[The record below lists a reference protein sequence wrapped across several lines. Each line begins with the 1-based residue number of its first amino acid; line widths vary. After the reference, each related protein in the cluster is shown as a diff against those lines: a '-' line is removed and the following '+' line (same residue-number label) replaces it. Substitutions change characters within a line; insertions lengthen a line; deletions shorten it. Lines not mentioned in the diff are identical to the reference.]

1 MFELGGI
8 RTQLQEQLAGARA
21 TGSRASTDDWVRL
34 VGSCQ
39 EVLSVV
45 AALQTVALAQIAAR
59 DEVALEDGTVVEEFR
74 GLGHQRLDAPAL
86 VDDLLGLSAAAA
98 SDRVSAAVDLVTRHP
113 QLVGE
118 MAAGRLDAYR
128 AGVVAAELR
137 EADPEVCR
145 HVDSV
150 VVERLRATRGAEA
163 AGPLRRRTRRTLER
177 VDPELVRRL
186 ADRARGERS
195 LRRSAWAPG
204 VDEWSATLPVE
215 QSRSAWS
222 VVDGLAR
229 SYVSQGRCTGLETAR
244 ADALMDL
251 IHARATG
258 QVSVQLTVPASEVA
272 RHAVDP
278 STVLAAGPQG
288 AELDALVPVTAFGMP
303 GVTHVRASWLA
314 GLPGAPLPSLRTR
327 LRGHGSRRPG
337 TATAAVS
344 LSGAMPAS
352 VEVLACDDLT
362 GALTTLPLGQDASP
376 TSDSYRP
383 PAWMVAFVRAR
394 DGGCRFPG
402 CSVSARSC
410 DLDHVRAWPHG
421 PTDPTNLICLCRRQH
436 RNKQRPG
443 WSVTVRPDAVVTWVD
458 PTGRGRTTY
467 PTDHLHTTAGATLA
481 ERIAT
486 VPTAAPAPLPH
497 PVRASLPASSSLA
510 ASSAPTVS
518 SALPASVPVLPS
530 LLEDEVTHDLERGLI
545 ARACRSD
552 TISQR
557 NRRALRRGERIR
569 ASDPSPTRPHE
580 AAHGVARE
588 STGSRR
594 RQTIPPRDD
603 EPPF

>member
-8 RTQLQEQLAGARA
+8 RTQLQEQLTDARA
-21 TGSRASTDDWVRL
+21 RGSSANTDDWVHL
-34 VGSCQ
+34 VAGCQ
-39 EVLSVV
+39 EVLNVV

-98 SDRVSAAVDLVTRHP
+98 SDRVSLAVDLMTRHP
-113 QLVGE
+113 LLLGE

-128 AGVVAAELR
+128 AGVVATELR
-137 EADPEVCR
+137 EADPDVCG
-145 HVDSV
+145 HVDGV
-150 VVERLRATRGAEA
+150 VVERLMATGGAEA

-229 SYVSQGRCTGLETAR
+229 SYVSEGRCAGLETAR

-258 QVSVQLTVPASEVA
+258 KVAVHLTVPASEVA

-278 STVLAAGPQG
+278 STGPAGPLG
-288 AELDALVPVTAFGMP
+288 ADDAALVPVTAFGMP
-303 GVTHVRASWLA
+303 GITHVRASWLA
-314 GLPGAPLPSLRTR
+314 GLPGAPLPSRRSR

-337 TATAAVS
+337 AATATAGRAGVV
-344 LSGAMPAS
+344 PASS
-352 VEVLACDDLT
+352 VEVLACDDVT

-402 CSVSARSC
+402 CAVSARSC

-421 PTDPTNLICLCRRQH
+421 PTDPGNLICLCRRHH
-436 RNKQRPG
+436 RIKQRPG
-443 WSVTVRPDAVVTWVD
+443 WNVTARPDAVVTWVD
-458 PTGRGRTTY
+458 PTGRRRTTY
-467 PTDHLHTTAGATLA
+467 PTDHLHTTAGATPA

-486 VPTAAPAPLPH
+486 VPTAAPAPLPAA
-497 PVRASLPASSSLA
+497 VRASLPASSSL
-510 ASSAPTVS
+510 
-518 SALPASVPVLPS
+518 PASVPALPS

-569 ASDPSPTRPHE
+569 ASDPSPTPPHE
-580 AAHGVARE
+580 AAQGVARK
-588 STGSRR
+588 SPGSRR
-594 RQTIPPRDD
+594 RSTIPARDD

>member
-8 RTQLQEQLAGARA
+8 RTRLQEQLSDARS
-21 TGSRASTDDWVRL
+21 TGSRATTDDWVRL

-39 EVLSVV
+39 DLLNVV
-45 AALQTVALAQIAAR
+45 AALQTVALAHVAAR
-59 DEVALEDGTVVEEFR
+59 DELALEDGTVVEEFR
-74 GLGHQRLDAPAL
+74 GLGHHRLDAPAL
-86 VDDLLGLSAAAA
+86 VDDLLGLSTAAA

-128 AGVVAAELR
+128 AGVVASELR

-150 VVERLRATRGAEA
+150 VVERLRATSGAEA
-163 AGPLRRRTRRTLER
+163 AGPLRRRTRRALER

-186 ADRARGERS
+186 AERARGERS

-229 SYVSQGRCTGLETAR
+229 SYVSEGRCAGLEAAR

-258 QVSVQLTVPASEVA
+258 QVAVQLTVPASELA

-278 STVLAAGPQG
+278 ATAA
-288 AELDALVPVTAFGMP
+288 ADRLEADDEALVPVTAFGMP
-303 GVTHVRASWLA
+303 GITHVRASWLA
-314 GLPGAPLPSLRTR
+314 GLPGAPVPPQRR
-327 LRGHGSRRPG
+327 RHRGPGSRQQGAG
-337 TATAAVS
+337 TASAAGGV
-344 LSGAMPAS
+344 AS
-352 VEVLACDDLT
+352 SAVEVLACDDVT

-394 DGGCRFPG
+394 DGGCRFPV
-402 CSVSARSC
+402 CAVSARSC
-410 DLDHVRAWPHG
+410 DLDHVRAWPLG
-421 PTDPTNLICLCRRQH
+421 PTDPGNLICLCRRHH
-436 RNKQRPG
+436 RIKQRPG
-443 WSVTVRPDAVVTWVD
+443 WNVTARPDAVVTWVD
-458 PTGRGRTTY
+458 PTGRRRTTY
-467 PTDHLHTTAGATLA
+467 PIDHLHSTVGATLA
-481 ERIAT
+481 ERM
-486 VPTAAPAPLPH
+486 VPTAAPAPLPA
-497 PVRASLPASSSLA
+497 PVRASLPASSSL
-510 ASSAPTVS
+510 
-518 SALPASVPVLPS
+518 PASVPALPS

-569 ASDPSPTRPHE
+569 ASDPFPTRPHE
-580 AAHGVARE
+580 AAQGVARK

-594 RQTIPPRDD
+594 RPTIPARDD